1 MWLDGTYACTETEAE
16 TVGGSRGS
24 EVAGVVKY

>member
-1 MWLDGTYACTETEAE
+1 MWLDGTYAYTETEAE

-24 EVAGVVKY
+24 EVAGVLR